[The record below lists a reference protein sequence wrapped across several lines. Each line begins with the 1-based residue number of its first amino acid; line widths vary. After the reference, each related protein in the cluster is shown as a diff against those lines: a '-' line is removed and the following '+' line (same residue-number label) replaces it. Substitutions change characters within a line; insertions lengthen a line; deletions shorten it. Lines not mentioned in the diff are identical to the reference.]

1 MDSLMD
7 IFVSKRLFISK
18 TWRRNMQRLTPT
30 GIYLFLLMAIS
41 WLSGV
46 YPELS
51 IHKNQLLIAIS
62 MVYFQ
67 LLVYWNWIEKRDSI
81 GASFIFIMLS
91 TTTTYLSSNSE
102 ISLFKDNY
110 LQILGMNGVIF
121 SLLLIFWVRR

>member
-1 MDSLMD
+1 MDSLVD

-121 SLLLIFWVRR
+121 SLLLIFWVKR

>member
-1 MDSLMD
+1 
-7 IFVSKRLFISK
+7 
-18 TWRRNMQRLTPT
+18 MQRLTPT

-102 ISLFKDNY
+102 ILLFKDNY
-110 LQILGMNGVIF
+110 LQILGINGLIF

>member
-121 SLLLIFWVRR
+121 SLLLIFWVKR